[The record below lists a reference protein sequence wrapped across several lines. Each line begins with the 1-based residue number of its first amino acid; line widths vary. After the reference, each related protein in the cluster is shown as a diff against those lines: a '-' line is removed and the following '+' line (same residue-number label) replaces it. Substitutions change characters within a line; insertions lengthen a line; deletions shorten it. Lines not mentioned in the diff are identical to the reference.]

1 MVDRNPQ
8 CRAESEGTATDVSDA
23 GTDLEHERESSD
35 CGGTS
40 SSQHDSTDVED
51 GLSRRAVDEKQSS
64 YVLPLA
70 SVLFSASVGFLT
82 FLSSAAGSANA
93 VRDLASTM
101 IARKTEIVYNQAFQ
115 WLVAV
120 ASVASLQSWAGMLFT
135 YIRWH
140 KGTEYVE
147 KSCAE
152 MSPEDAQ
159 AVREQ
164 IKVIKKNRS
173 WGQPYLAYYAFGL
186 CIVVLFTNGW
196 AVFVHSGWR
205 IADVIGDNVPQ
216 YDASQKE
223 SNPVS
228 QFLSAYVPIVSL
240 APVLSPHPK
249 YRVPIADPTRRPE

>member
-1 MVDRNPQ
+1 MIAQ
-8 CRAESEGTATDVSDA
+8 A
-23 GTDLEHERESSD
+23 
-35 CGGTS
+35 
-40 SSQHDSTDVED
+40 
-51 GLSRRAVDEKQSS
+51 
-64 YVLPLA
+64 
-70 SVLFSASVGFLT
+70 
-82 FLSSAAGSANA
+82 SAAGSANA
-93 VRDLASTM
+93 VRDLAFTT
-101 IARKTEIVYNQAFQ
+101 IARKTEIVYRQAFQ

-120 ASVASLQSWAGMLFT
+120 ASVASLQSWAGSWLFT

-173 WGQPYLAYYAFGL
+173 WGQPYLAYYAFWPMHSCAVHEWMRLENWYGPLVHERTVQGL
-186 CIVVLFTNGW
+186 T
-196 AVFVHSGWR
+196 SST
-205 IADVIGDNVPQ
+205 ADVIGDDVPQ

-228 QFLSAYVPIVSL
+228 QFLSAYVPILIKQTRMLSL
-240 APVLSPHPK
+240 DEMVFD
-249 YRVPIADPTRRPE
+249 RGTVPPLNADPERPKNPLERFLQWLRII